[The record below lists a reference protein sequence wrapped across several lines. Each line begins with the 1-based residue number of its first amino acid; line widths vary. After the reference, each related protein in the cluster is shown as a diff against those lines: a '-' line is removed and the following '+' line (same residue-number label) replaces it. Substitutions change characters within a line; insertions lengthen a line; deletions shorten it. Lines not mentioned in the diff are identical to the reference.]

1 MGLFDFFKRQEPKVE
16 VPVNDV
22 LLRALLSDET
32 LTRKQALEIPCVA
45 SSVDLVAGTFAC
57 IPFKLYKR
65 TESEDGKKH
74 SVEVVDDERVRL
86 INMDTNDTLD
96 GYQFKKAMCEDYLL
110 GRGGYA
116 YIKKVR
122 NKVKGLYYVEEKHL
136 TFASTPDTIFKNYD
150 IMVSGQT
157 YGDYEFLKLL
167 RNTKNGAS
175 GTGLVAEITR
185 ALKTGFKRLKYEYD
199 LTVTGGSRKGFLKSV
214 RRLDRKG
221 IDELKKAWEEY
232 YSGNA
237 NTVIL
242 NDGISF
248 QEASNNSQQN
258 ELNAKTVTFND
269 EIRQIFHIS
278 DDYNEFIKNS
288 IVPIATAFATAL
300 NRSLLLEKEK
310 GEYYF
315 QYDLTE
321 VLKGTLKERYEAYSI
336 AIKSGFKTR
345 NEIRC
350 LENDN
355 TIDGLDV
362 INISLGDVLLNVK
375 DGTIYTPNT
384 NQFVNLEKGGTEDVQ
399 V

>member
-1 MGLFDFFKRQEPKVE
+1 
-16 VPVNDV
+16 
-22 LLRALLSDET
+22 
-32 LTRKQALEIPCVA
+32 
-45 SSVDLVAGTFAC
+45 
-57 IPFKLYKR
+57 
-65 TESEDGKKH
+65 
-74 SVEVVDDERVRL
+74 
-86 INMDTNDTLD
+86 
-96 GYQFKKAMCEDYLL
+96 
-110 GRGGYA
+110 
-116 YIKKVR
+116 
-122 NKVKGLYYVEEKHL
+122 
-136 TFASTPDTIFKNYD
+136 
-150 IMVSGQT
+150 MVSGQT

-199 LTVTGGSRKGFLKSV
+199 LTVTGGSRKGFLKSE

-242 NDGISF
+242 NEGISF